1 MRRMTGTNSKEFEAQ
16 ETVVSQVV
24 NFMNI
29 LVLWGEYRMQRT
41 IRTQSASAFARD
53 FVPWA
58 PQWLAGEG
66 DRSAVASH
74 DTIHLS
80 QITFRTSVL
89 LAWGTVIPVLRAPQ
103 LQDLLQHL
111 MLSTTPRGVAA
122 GRVRDMS
129 RVRAGAQCLSSPEA
143 FERSTNPEVQRG
155 RG

>member
-1 MRRMTGTNSKEFEAQ
+1 MRRMMGTNSKELEAQ
-16 ETVVSQVV
+16 ETIVSQVV

-29 LVLWGEYRMQRT
+29 PVLLGEHRKQRT
-41 IRTQSASAFARD
+41 VRTQSASVSARD
-53 FVPWA
+53 SVPWA

-66 DRSAVASH
+66 DRSAVATH

-89 LAWGTVIPVLRAPQ
+89 LAWNTVIPVLRAPQ

-111 MLSTTPRGVAA
+111 MLSTTPRGEAA
-122 GRVRDMS
+122 GRMRDMS
-129 RVRAGAQCLSSPEA
+129 RVRAGVQCLSSPEV
-143 FERSTNPEVQRG
+143 FERSTNPEVQKG